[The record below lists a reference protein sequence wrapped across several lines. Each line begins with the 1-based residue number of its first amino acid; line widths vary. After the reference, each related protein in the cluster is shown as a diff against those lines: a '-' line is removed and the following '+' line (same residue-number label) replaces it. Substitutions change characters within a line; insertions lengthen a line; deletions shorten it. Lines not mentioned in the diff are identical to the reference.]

1 MSERLET
8 IDLKVLYLGER
19 WNSVGELAMGYGA
32 TDRIGGDRVW
42 LSSSFRVQLIKM
54 GIEKAGSVNELGRR
68 MGYRSRVHPGWGVV
82 QIMQGKQAFP
92 LSRLRL
98 LSDFLNYPME
108 EILQYAT
115 QPNRVTPESTK
126 SALVMYGLR
135 GYIPR

>member
-1 MSERLET
+1 M
-8 IDLKVLYLGER
+8 GEFAIGYR
-19 WNSVGELAMGYGA
+19 ATNRIGE
-32 TDRIGGDRVW
+32 DRIW

-92 LSRLRL
+92 LSRLKL
-98 LSDFLNYPME
+98 LSDFLNYPIDD
-108 EILQYAT
+108 ILQNAT
-115 QPNRVTPESTK
+115 HPNRVTPESTK
-126 SALVMYGLR
+126 SALVMYGMR